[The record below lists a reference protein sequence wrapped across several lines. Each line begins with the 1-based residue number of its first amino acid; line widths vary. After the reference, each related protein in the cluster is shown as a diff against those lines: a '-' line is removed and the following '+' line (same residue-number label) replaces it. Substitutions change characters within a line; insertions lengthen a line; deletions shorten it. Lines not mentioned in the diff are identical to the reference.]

1 MSKSPVSD
9 SWASGEL
16 YQQYVGRW
24 SRLVA
29 NEFVSWLD
37 APSQKHWLDI
47 GCGTGSL
54 SRAILDLTLPAAI
67 QGVDPSE
74 SHISF
79 AQRTILDVRVAFS
92 VGTAGSLHLPSDS
105 FDFVVSGLVLNFVPE
120 PELALAEM
128 KRLVRKGGIIGAY
141 VWDYSD
147 KMELMRYF
155 WDAAVSLDK
164 TAAAL
169 DESNRFPLCRPEPL
183 QELFV
188 AARLENIEVRSIDVP
203 TKFDSFKDY
212 WLPFLGGQGPAPGY
226 AMSLTEQGRNLLRDR
241 IRSTLPV
248 ADDGSINLMAR
259 AWAVKGRNA
268 GSLVRKDI
276 GFGGA

>member
-1 MSKSPVSD
+1 MNENDMSTPEASD
-9 SWASGEL
+9 SWASGES
-16 YQQYVGRW
+16 YQLYVGRW

-37 APSQKHWLDI
+37 ASSQKRWLDI

-54 SRAILDLTLPAAI
+54 SHAILDLTSPAAV

-74 SHISF
+74 SHVSF
-79 AQRTILDVRVAFS
+79 AQSTIHDVRVAFS
-92 VGTAGSLHLPSDS
+92 VGRAGSLQIPSDS

-128 KRLVRKGGIIGAY
+128 KRLAHKGGIIGAY
-141 VWDYSD
+141 VWDYAD

-155 WDAAVSLDK
+155 WDAAVSLDNAA
-164 TAAAL
+164 TAF
-169 DESNRFPLCRPEPL
+169 DESNRFTLCRPEPL
-183 QELFV
+183 KELFV
-188 AARLENIEVRSIDVP
+188 AARLQNIDVRSIDVP
-203 TKFDSFKDY
+203 TRFDSFKDY

-226 AMSLTEQGRNLLRDR
+226 AMSLTEEARNRLRDR

-248 ADDGSINLMAR
+248 ADDGSINLLAR
-259 AWAVKGRNA
+259 AWAIRGRNT
-268 GSLVRKDI
+268 
-276 GFGGA
+276 